1 MFMTVRE
8 ERKDCPVHLDT
19 FIIDLA
25 LIMGASAVVSV
36 LFKKLH
42 LPTVLGYITA
52 GFLISPHF
60 TLLPTVVETDNVQ
73 TWSTIGIVFLMFGLG
88 LEFSFTKLSRVGS
101 SAIITAMT
109 VMSGMTV
116 TGIALGHILGF
127 GRMDAVF
134 LGCML
139 SMSSTMIIMKAF
151 EEYGLKDQRSSS
163 LVLGALVVEDVGGIF
178 MIIVLSAVAVGSGV
192 SSGALISELGFMLLM
207 LVVWLALGIYLIP
220 TVLKKTRG
228 LLSEELLLIIS
239 LAICFGM
246 VVISHA
252 IGFSEALGAFMGG
265 SILAGTVSG
274 ERIEELVH
282 PLKDMFGAVFFV
294 SVGMMIIPAY
304 LVEYLVPI
312 LIISAVTIAGQMALS
327 TLGILLSGQSGYTA
341 VKGGSAMVQIGE
353 FSFILA
359 ALGRDLRAT
368 AGYLLPV
375 IVFVAVITIFLTPV
389 FIKTADRRYEFLRR
403 HTPERLRVFLSRYT
417 SDRRETS
424 DNTRDWKHYMATYTG
439 RTVVIGA
446 LLFLLYYAGST
457 RLLPLFEERFG
468 GTTGAVL
475 CCLLIMVLM
484 VPLISLLLGRRSATF
499 KKLWLSSETN
509 RLPLTLL
516 RALQMGLSLLFIL
529 LVMVRVLPVR
539 AIWLVPFSLLLLAV
553 AVRSDFLRG
562 RSLKIEAR
570 FMANF
575 NEKILHNRK
584 EAQDGHWLGDRVCVV
599 QFGLADTVGSTT
611 VRELLEDRINDV
623 LIIKIVREGRHIN
636 MPGPDEALFSGDSLY
651 AMAGRE
657 QLAGYIKALERAAH
671 IIDPDAPMVSL
682 REYVY
687 TQAFYGI
694 RPEDQIMVSAILTDK
709 DMPFC
714 GKSIRNCG
722 FKNDYKGFIVALERE
737 NLMIVDPPVDTY
749 IEPKDLLWVVGGQ
762 TMAARLLEDGI
773 LGDL

>member
-1 MFMTVRE
+1 M
-8 ERKDCPVHLDT
+8 HLDS

-25 LIMGASAVVSV
+25 LIMGASAVVSIV
-36 LFKKLH
+36 FRKLH

-60 TLLPTVVETDNVQ
+60 TLLPTVLETDSIQ

-88 LEFSFTKLSRVGS
+88 LEFSFVKLSRVGS

-116 TGIALGHILGF
+116 IGIGLGYALGF

-151 EEYGLKDQRSSS
+151 EEYGIKEERSSS
-163 LVLGALVVEDVGGIF
+163 LILGALVVEDVGGIF
-178 MIIVLSAVAVGSGV
+178 MIIVLSAVSVGSGI
-192 SSGALISELGFMLLM
+192 SGGALVSELGIMLLM

-220 TVLKKTRG
+220 TLLKKTRG
-228 LLSEELLLIIS
+228 LISEETLLIVA

-246 VVISHA
+246 VVISHT

-274 ERIEELVH
+274 ERIEELVK
-282 PLKDMFGAVFFV
+282 PIKDMFGAVFFV

-304 LVEYLVPI
+304 LIKYLVPI
-312 LIISAVTIAGQMALS
+312 LIISAVVIVGQMALS

-341 VKGGSAMVQIGE
+341 IKGGSAMVQIGE

-368 AGYLLPV
+368 GGYLLPV
-375 IVFVAVITIFLTPV
+375 IVLVAVITIFLTPV
-389 FIKTADRRYEFLRR
+389 FIKTADRRYAFIHKHMPDRWIA
-403 HTPERLRVFLSRYT
+403 VIAKYT
-417 SDRRETS
+417 SERRDTS
-424 DNTRDWKHYMATYTG
+424 DNSRDWKHYLATYTG

-446 LLFLLYYAGST
+446 ILFLLYYAGYSK
-457 RLLPLFEERFG
+457 LLPLLKERFG
-468 GTTGAVL
+468 DLTGGAV
-475 CCLLIMVLM
+475 CCLVIVLLM
-484 VPLISLLLGRRSATF
+484 LPLASLLVGRRSATF
-499 KKLWLSSETN
+499 KKLWLVSPTN
-509 RLPLTLL
+509 RMPLTLL
-516 RALQMGLSLLFIL
+516 RALQMGMSLLFIML
-529 LVMVRVLPVR
+529 IMIRTLPVNVL
-539 AIWLVPFSLLLLAV
+539 WLIPAGLLLLAA

-562 RSLKIEAR
+562 RTLKIEAR

-584 EAQDGHWLGDRVCVV
+584 EGWKKDHWLEDRVCVV
-599 QFGLADTVGSTT
+599 QFGLAHAGDSTN
-611 VRELLEDRINDV
+611 VRQLLDDKINDV
-623 LIIKIVREGRHIN
+623 LIIKIVREGKHIN
-636 MPGPDEALFSGDSLY
+636 MPGPEEAIYTGDQLY

-657 QLAGYIKALERAAH
+657 QLEGYIKALERAEH
-671 IIDPDAPMVSL
+671 IQEPDTPMVTL
-682 REYVY
+682 REYIMA
-687 TQAFYGI
+687 QAFYGI
-694 RPEDQIMVSAILTDK
+694 RPEDQIMVSAVQVDK
-709 DMPFC
+709 EMSFC

-722 FKNDYKGFIVALERE
+722 FKNDYKGFIVAIDRD
-737 NLMIVDPPVDTY
+737 NLTMVDPPVDTL
-749 IEPKDLLWVVGGQ
+749 IAPKDLMWVVGGQ
-762 TMAARLLEDGI
+762 DMAQRLLEDGI
-773 LGDL
+773 LENL